1 VRRRRPARRQSG
13 GGEGANENPAYE
25 KAYALA
31 VRVVKC
37 CQYLAAKKRE
47 HVLSRQLL
55 RSGTSIGANVA
66 EANGAISEA
75 DFSAK
80 MSLAYKE
87 CKEAKYW
94 LSLLK
99 DTGYIDEAAFH
110 SMHADADEVGA
121 ILFSIL
127 RTTRINPKDG

>member
-1 VRRRRPARRQSG
+1 MG
-13 GGEGANENPAYE
+13 KNTGKGNPAYD

-37 CQYLAAKKRE
+37 CQYLARNKRE
-47 HVLSRQLL
+47 YVLSRQLL

-66 EANGAISEA
+66 EANGPISDA

-87 CKEAKYW
+87 CKETQYW
-94 LSLLK
+94 LNLLK
-99 DTGYIDEAAFH
+99 DTGYLDQAAFD
-110 SMHADADEVGA
+110 SMHTDADEVGA
-121 ILFSIL
+121 ILFSII
-127 RTTRINPKDG
+127 RTTRIAPKG